1 MESSGLAGAKH
12 LMNIMVTSSRS
23 DFFDE
28 VIHNTIGDFIC
39 DKNFKIENLCSI
51 KETLMMGYDN
61 IVKRYTRFYLLTDN
75 PVFIW
80 LCMADLREYT
90 LAFDRYYHN
99 SFPELCGKPFLK
111 PLPEWITAY
120 LAESAVGIEILVS
133 KISRPITGRSK
144 IRASEVRPGEHL
156 RDVPKIFGFTRYS
169 VNNLQKAREE
179 ILNMTIVFMAY
190 RKGLSKTKTAELL
203 YRFRHPDKH
212 IAGPSY
218 SSASGVTRTSQ
229 DMRVVNRE
237 RRLLGIDQ

>member
-111 PLPEWITAY
+111 PLPEWIT
-120 LAESAVGIEILVS
+120 
-133 KISRPITGRSK
+133 GRSK